1 MEFDKFIEKFNADRE
16 NLLKPLCSI
25 AKENNLDALE
35 ILSTAF
41 LNVGI
46 SMCGAD
52 RVVDVEEAK
61 IIALL
66 GKIFPS
72 MQSISPESWFNSMEG
87 KSEDEWVDIFSR
99 GRQRFGAVY
108 LLETYDSENGTKHA
122 ETLKQLLFEFA
133 LTMASADGEISPEEM
148 VYLQDLKQ
156 NIYKK

>member
-16 NLLKPLCSI
+16 NLMKPLCSI

-35 ILSTAF
+35 VLSSAF
-41 LNVGI
+41 QNVGF

-61 IIALL
+61 VIASL
-66 GKIFPS
+66 GKIFPD

-108 LLETYDSENGTKHA
+108 LLEIYDSENGTRHA

-148 VYLQDLKQ
+148 ANLQDLKQ